1 MKVFISLLALGALVG
16 LGAWFGLAPQRA
28 AAEAAQ
34 TKVAVYVS
42 IARPAGVLD
51 EALTAEFTRAI
62 PIYAKVPGLERKY
75 FTYSQ
80 AGFGGLYLFENEA
93 ATKAHFNGAWLERVQ
108 KAHGVKA
115 VPIYFSVP
123 AVTAGAALVAPS
135 AANVATIIQ
144 IKTPW
149 YATDGLV
156 KKGLR
161 DAIPT
166 YAATPHLIYKYFTQ
180 GTDRSFGG
188 IYLWEDQ
195 ASAEAHFGPA
205 WHKRVSKKYGHDGKV
220 TFLKA
225 PVSVI
230 QPVKSEKP

>member
-1 MKVFISLLALGALVG
+1 MKLFISMLALGALVG

-42 IARPAGVLD
+42 IPRPAGVTD
-51 EALTAEFTRAI
+51 ETLNAEFTRAI
-62 PIYAKVPGLERKY
+62 PLYAKVPGLERKY

-80 AGFGGLYLFENEA
+80 AAFGGLYLFENEA
-93 ATKAHFNGAWLERVQ
+93 AAKAHFNAAWLERVQ
-108 KAHGVKA
+108 KTYGAKA
-115 VPIYFSVP
+115 NPVYFSVP

-135 AANVATIIQ
+135 AANVATIIE

-149 YATDGLV
+149 YATNGLV
-156 KKGLR
+156 KKALQ

-166 YAATPHLIYKYFTQ
+166 YAVTPRLIFKYFTQ

-195 ASAEAHFGPA
+195 ASAEAFFGPA
-205 WHKRVSKKYGHDGKV
+205 WHARVTKRYGQDGKV

-225 PVSVI
+225 PVSMI
-230 QPVKSEKP
+230 QPIKSEKP

>member
-42 IARPAGVLD
+42 IARPAGVTD

-80 AGFGGLYLFENEA
+80 AGFGGLFLIENEA

-108 KAHGVKA
+108 KTYGVKA
-115 VPIYFSVP
+115 EPIYFSVP

-166 YAATPHLIYKYFTQ
+166 YAATPHLIYEYFTQ

>member
-108 KAHGVKA
+108 KAYGVKA

>member
-1 MKVFISLLALGALVG
+1 MKLFLSLHALSPLIG

-28 AAEAAQ
+28 TAKAAQ

-42 IARPAGVLD
+42 IARPAGVSD
-51 EALTAEFTRAI
+51 EALNAEFTRAI

-80 AGFGGLYLFENEA
+80 TGFGGLYLFDSEA
-93 ATKAHFNGAWLERVQ
+93 SAKAHFDAAWLQRVE
-108 KAHGVKA
+108 KTYGVKA
-115 VPIYFSVP
+115 SPVYFSVP
-123 AVTAGAALVAPS
+123 EVTAGAAQVAPS
-135 AANVATIIQ
+135 AANVATIVE

-149 YATDGLV
+149 YGTDGLV
-156 KKGLR
+156 RKGLR

-180 GTDRSFGG
+180 GADRSFGG

-205 WHKRVSKKYGHDGKV
+205 WHARVTKKYGHDGVV

-225 PVSVI
+225 PVSMI
-230 QPVKSEKP
+230 QPAKAETP

>member
-1 MKVFISLLALGALVG
+1 MKLFISMLALGVLVG

-42 IARPAGVLD
+42 IPRPAGVTD
-51 EALTAEFTRAI
+51 ETLNAEFTRAI
-62 PIYAKVPGLERKY
+62 PLYAKVPGLERKY

-80 AGFGGLYLFENEA
+80 TGFGGLYLFENEA
-93 ATKAHFNGAWLERVQ
+93 AAKAHFNAAWLERVQ
-108 KAHGVKA
+108 RTYGVKA
-115 VPIYFSVP
+115 DPVYFSVP
-123 AVTAGAALVAPS
+123 AVTAGAALGAPA
-135 AANVATIIQ
+135 AANVATIIE

-166 YAATPHLIYKYFTQ
+166 YSATPHLIYKYFTQ
-180 GTDRSFGG
+180 GTDRTFGG

-195 ASAEAHFGPA
+195 ASADAFFGPA
-205 WHKRVSKKYGHDGKV
+205 WHARVTKRYGQDGNV

-225 PVSVI
+225 PVSMI
-230 QPVKSEKP
+230 QPAKSEKP

>member
-1 MKVFISLLALGALVG
+1 MKLLVSLLVLGALIG

-28 AAEAAQ
+28 AAKAAQ

-42 IARPAGVLD
+42 ITRPAGVTD

-80 AGFGGLYLFENEA
+80 TGFGGLYLFENEA
-93 ATKAHFNGAWLERVQ
+93 SAKAHFNTAWLERVE
-108 KAHGVKA
+108 KTYGVKA
-115 VPIYFSVP
+115 SPVYFSVP
-123 AVTAGAALVAPS
+123 EVTAGAAQVAPS
-135 AANVATIIQ
+135 AANVATIVE

-149 YATDGLV
+149 YGTDGLV
-156 KKGLR
+156 KKGLKN
-161 DAIPT
+161 AIPT

-180 GTDRSFGG
+180 GGDRSFGG

-205 WHKRVSKKYGHDGKV
+205 WHANVTKKYGHDGVV

-225 PVSVI
+225 PVSMI
-230 QPVKSEKP
+230 QPTKAETP